1 MLLKLMKSDHVKQS
15 DELRELDL
23 ELRRQ
28 AIAQREMLDQT
39 ELPVGHYPAKRMTSH
54 RPPAMNTDRLRVW
67 FRWAPVACTVIL
79 AGFGMWLAVSA
90 TRGPVALH
98 ETREVFQRS
107 LTQLWEPIESQVR
120 TTGQAL
126 RSQTQQ
132 LSRLPGKAPA
142 VDQVFGRIGESIQS
156 PIQEEIRRF
165 SRDLTR
171 PWFYLAEQLPLPSSS
186 ARADEHAS
194 G

>member
-1 MLLKLMKSDHVKQS
+1 MLRKLMKSDHGKP
-15 DELRELDL
+15 DDLRALDI

-28 AIAQREMLDQT
+28 AIAQREVLDQT
-39 ELPVGHYPAKRMTSH
+39 QWPVGRYPAKRMARH
-54 RPPAMNTDRLRVW
+54 RSPAMNTDRLRVW
-67 FRWAPVACTVIL
+67 FRWAPMTCTVIL
-79 AGFGMWLAVSA
+79 AGFGVWLAVSA
-90 TRGPVALH
+90 TRGPKALH
-98 ETREVFQRS
+98 ESREVFQRS

-132 LSRLPGKAPA
+132 LTRLPDKAPA

-156 PIQEEIRRF
+156 PIREEIRRF